1 MSELREIIKELA
13 AIYKSGGIKTSR
25 FSITLSEKDNARLE
39 HLADRM
45 QISKQEII
53 SKLLLSA
60 LSDLETEI
68 MSEQDKEEK
77 LIEFED
83 IDEDDLPF

>member
-68 MSEQDKEEK
+68 MSGQDKEEK